1 MTRLALAAV
10 ALLATAV
17 WAEDKAEKKVPVKAD
32 VVYAATATGTVE
44 PALKPMQAT
53 LAERVKYGTLKTLST
68 KRLELGTKPSP
79 VELPNKKTA
88 ELFVETLKDD
98 VATVRVKLPPA
109 EATYTLARGK
119 SLYLQ
124 GGAHDGGDLWLVLSM
139 PK

>member
-1 MTRLALAAV
+1 LALVSV

-32 VVYAATATGTVE
+32 VVYAATAAGTVE
-44 PALKPMQAT
+44 PELKAMQAT

-68 KRLELGTKPSP
+68 RRLELTSKASP

-88 ELFVETLKDD
+88 ELTVETLKDD
-98 VATVRVKLPPA
+98 VATVKVKLPPA
-109 EATYTLARGK
+109 EATYKLARGK

-124 GGAHDGGDLWLVLSM
+124 GGAHEGGELWLVLSM

>member
-32 VVYAATATGTVE
+32 VVYAATSAGTVE
-44 PALKPMQAT
+44 PELKPMQAT

-109 EATYTLARGK
+109 EATYKLARGK

-124 GGAHDGGDLWLVLSM
+124 GGAHEGGDLWLVLSM